1 MKRRHRTVL
10 ATAVAAT
17 LAGGLTV
24 GLTGP
29 ATAAGSGVTAGSGGA
44 AGSGVTAGSGTAAGK
59 RPPTDFNGDGYGD
72 FAVTAPAARLNGK
85 WRVGAV
91 AVLYGS
97 ARGVSADRR
106 TTLTQDTS
114 WVPGAAENGDLF
126 GAATTA
132 GDFDHDGYT
141 DLAVGTPMEDVG
153 TDVDGGLVQI
163 MWGSA
168 KGLASATTIPD
179 PAPAAHDR
187 FGASLAAGDFDGD
200 GRTDLAVGTNGS
212 ALYTF
217 RKGISRGGRAGA
229 LATRTL
235 PLRSAPEAGIIN
247 LTAGDVT
254 GDGRADLVVN
264 GLNPTKGADGTYYDV
279 NYFVPGTA
287 TGPSATGAQRMPGGV
302 AGAIGDLDGDGRGDI
317 VTGVYWGRTTANG
330 PIGGK
335 VVVTY
340 GAASGPSSR
349 VQTITQESGTV
360 PGDSEDWDKFGQS
373 VALGDINGDGLLDL
387 AVGAPRENMRL
398 WGHMY
403 DNLGTVTVLYGSASG
418 VDTSAAPQYFYPGN
432 HDVPGDPNG
441 NFGTAVLLTD
451 LDHDGGAD
459 LIAGTPWA
467 DNGDG
472 TVTVLPSGIAA
483 DGRRRIGTAGA
494 QLFKPGQVGM
504 EILNAIPQF
513 GTVLQNS
520 RQVSLINSN
529 G

>member
-1 MKRRHRTVL
+1 MKRRHRAVL

-24 GLTGP
+24 GLSGP
-29 ATAAGSGVTAGSGGA
+29 ATAAGSGT
-44 AGSGVTAGSGTAAGK
+44 TTGSGTVAAK
-59 RPPTDFNGDGYGD
+59 RPLTDFNGDGYGD
-72 FAVTAPAARLNGK
+72 FSVTAPAARLNGK

-91 AVLYGS
+91 TVLYGS
-97 ARGVSADRR
+97 AQGASAARR
-106 TTLTQDTS
+106 TTITQDAS

-141 DLAVGTPMEDVG
+141 DLAVGTPLEDVG
-153 TDVDGGLVQI
+153 TDVNGGLVQI
-163 MWGSA
+163 MWGSP
-168 KGLASATTIPD
+168 KGLTSATTIPD

-212 ALYTF
+212 TLYTF
-217 RKGISRGGRAGA
+217 RKGISRGGKAGA

-235 PLRSAPEAGIIN
+235 PLRAAPEAGIIN

-254 GDGRADLVVN
+254 GDGRADLMVN
-264 GLNPTKGADGTYYDV
+264 GLNPTKGADGTYYNV

-287 TGPSATGAQRMPGGV
+287 TGPSTTSAKKMPGGV

-317 VTGVYWGRTTANG
+317 VTGVYWGRNSANG

-340 GAASGPSSR
+340 GSASGPSSR

-360 PGDSEDWDKFGQS
+360 PGDSESWDKFGQS

-387 AVGAPRENMRL
+387 AIGAPQENMRL

-403 DNLGTVTVLYGSASG
+403 YNMGTVTVLYGSKSG
-418 VDTSAAPQYFYPGN
+418 VDTSAAPQYFYQGN

-483 DGRRRIGTAGA
+483 DGTRRIGTAGA

-513 GTVLQNS
+513 GSVLQNS
-520 RQVSLINSN
+520 RQVSLINT
-529 G
+529 